1 MFVEP
6 LLGARPS
13 LAMGDSEGSDLAPV
27 QGTQDPQGD
36 DTGEVTS
43 GARMQVCTAS
53 CCGDTERAHSSF
65 RELKKGCLEEMA
77 LSRVLED

>member
-6 LLGARPS
+6 LLGARPT
-13 LAMGDSEGSDLAPV
+13 LALGDSEGSDLAPAE
-27 QGTQDPQGD
+27 GTQDPQGD

-53 CCGDTERAHSSF
+53 CRGDTENGHIVHSES
-65 RELKKGCLEEMA
+65 
-77 LSRVLED
+77 SRKAAWRRRHSAGS

>member
-13 LAMGDSEGSDLAPV
+13 LALGDGERSDLAPV

-36 DTGEVTS
+36 DTGEGEVTS
-43 GARMQVCTAS
+43 GAGMQVCTAAVETQRM
-53 CCGDTERAHSSF
+53 GT
-65 RELKKGCLEEMA
+65 
-77 LSRVLED
+77 